1 MTVVSPS
8 SLGSCDWLS
17 NKAPIQF
24 ELKARELQF
33 QMEAPLPVDSGY
45 APCQAWMWAWAA
57 RARESERERKGERE
71 REHGRGEALRVLHAL
86 ATITEL
92 GGKIP
97 TYTHPFVH
105 INHHKY
111 TLSHSRTSPL
121 QLLSAL
127 PLRSSLPFVVL
138 SLLQPIARWSPTSR
152 IGRGGTKLS
161 LSTTTAL
168 NSTTTENLCA

>member
-1 MTVVSPS
+1 
-8 SLGSCDWLS
+8 
-17 NKAPIQF
+17 
-24 ELKARELQF
+24 
-33 QMEAPLPVDSGY
+33 
-45 APCQAWMWAWAA
+45 MWAWAA
-57 RARESERERKGERE
+57 RARESAREGE

-105 INHHKY
+105 TNHHKH

-127 PLRSSLPFVVL
+127 PLIEEFPAVVVVATICKMESNKSYWEGGHQTLPVDDDGTQLDDDGKPLRISNQHNSLPCRYSCRGEFRVGECVVVVMNVRWIGFLVL
-138 SLLQPIARWSPTSR
+138 SSCVCKCL
-152 IGRGGTKLS
+152 RGCKF
-161 LSTTTAL
+161 
-168 NSTTTENLCA
+168 